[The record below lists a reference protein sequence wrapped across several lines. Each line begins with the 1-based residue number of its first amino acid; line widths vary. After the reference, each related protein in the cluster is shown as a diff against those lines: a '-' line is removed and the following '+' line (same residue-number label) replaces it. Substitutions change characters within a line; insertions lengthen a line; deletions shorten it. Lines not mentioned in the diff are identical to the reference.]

1 MQEKVS
7 LNSHFKQ
14 KAKQCFLNLLPKLLS
29 FIKNDFMLN
38 LYSKVT
44 LGISDRKLLLKSDM

>member
-1 MQEKVS
+1 MFVE
-7 LNSHFKQ
+7 
-14 KAKQCFLNLLPKLLS
+14 
-29 FIKNDFMLN
+29 FIVKIIKFHENDFTLN